1 MQKNNK
7 ALLIAKS
14 AMLIALSVI
23 IGTFCKTFLNFDG
36 GLLRITFENVPIIMA
51 GIIYG
56 PVVGGVV
63 GVASDL
69 VSYFMSPQIYPPN
82 LVVTLGAAMVG
93 IIAGLSARFIVKK
106 RGSVQIIV
114 SVALSHIVGS
124 MIIKTVGLFQYYQ
137 HLALLRI
144 PLYIVIGSLEAGLLC
159 ILLKRRS
166 FAKVVG
172 YVDTMKKDEALNYIH
187 SINWT
192 FCKPGLERIGELCQK
207 LGNPQDTMK
216 FIHVAGTNGKGSFCS
231 MLTSVLVSQGY
242 RVGMYTSPYIKC
254 FNERMQVNGKMIDD
268 GELTKITEMIKPIA
282 DSMADKPTEF
292 ELVTAI
298 AFEYFKREKCD
309 YVVLECGLGGRLDST
324 NIISTP
330 VLSVITGIDL
340 DHTAILGD
348 TREKI
353 AFEKAGIIKSGVP
366 CLWCGET
373 ENDAAYDVICQVA
386 KEKNA
391 PVYTVNRE
399 TTVVKNATLDGTF
412 FNFSEFSDVKI
423 SLLGLYQVDNA
434 INVISAFKT
443 LNEVGVEVSRQSL
456 YEGLEAA
463 RWPARFEVICKE
475 PLVIFDG
482 GHNPQG
488 VSFCVDSVKA
498 FFGDEKVIAL
508 TGVMADKDYNYIAS
522 RICQVAESV
531 YCITPDNPRALSSEE
546 YARVF
551 SNMGVKGYSCNS
563 VEEAANKAMIEAKDK
578 GIPLVCLGSLYMYS
592 QVELAVKSVADAQRS

>member
-1 MQKNNK
+1 MRKNNK

-51 GIIYG
+51 GIVYG
-56 PVVGGVV
+56 PIVGGVV

-69 VSYFMSPQIYPPN
+69 VSYFMSPQVYPPN
-82 LVVTLGAAMVG
+82 LVVTLGAAMIG
-93 IIAGLSARFIVKK
+93 IVSGLSAKFIVKR

-114 SVALSHIVGS
+114 SVALSHIIGS
-124 MIIKTVGLFQYYQ
+124 MVIKTAGLFQYYQ
-137 HLALLRI
+137 YLALLRI

-172 YVDTMKKDEALNYIH
+172 YMDSMKKDEALDYIH

-192 FCKPGLERIGELCQK
+192 FCKPGLERIGELCQR
-207 LGNPQDTMK
+207 LGNPQNQLK

-231 MLTSVLVSQGY
+231 MLSSVLVSQGY
-242 RVGMYTSPYIKC
+242 RVGLYTSPYIRC

-268 GELTKITEMIKPIA
+268 AELTEITEMIKPIA
-282 DSMADKPTEF
+282 DSMTDKPTEF

-298 AFEYFKREKCD
+298 ALEYFKREGCD

-340 DHTAILGD
+340 DHTSILGD

-353 AFEKAGIIKSGVP
+353 AFEKAGIIKNGVP
-366 CLWCGET
+366 CLWCGDT
-373 ENDAAYDVICQVA
+373 DNDDAYEVISIVA

-391 PVYTVNRE
+391 PLYTVDRQGKN
-399 TTVVKNATLDGTF
+399 VKNATLDGTIF
-412 FNFSEFSDVKI
+412 DYREYEDVKI
-423 SLLGLYQVDNA
+423 SLLGMYQVDNA
-434 INVISAFKT
+434 INVINAYEV
-443 LNEVGVEVSRQSL
+443 LNDVGVKIGKESL
-456 YEGLEAA
+456 YSGLQSA
-463 RWPARFEVICKE
+463 RWPARFEVISKE

-488 VSFCVDSVKA
+488 VSSCVESVKA
-498 FFGDEKVIAL
+498 FLPEQKVIAL
-508 TGVMADKDYNYIAS
+508 TGVMADKDYRYIAS
-522 RICQVAESV
+522 RICEVADEV
-531 YCITPDNPRALSSEE
+531 YCITPNNPRALKSDE
-546 YARVF
+546 YAQVF
-551 SNMGVKGYSCNS
+551 ADLGVVAHSCDTVDTAVERAISASKSKG
-563 VEEAANKAMIEAKDK
+563 V
-578 GIPLVCLGSLYMYS
+578 PLVCLGSLYMYS
-592 QVELAVKSVADAQRS
+592 QVEGAVKGATEV